1 MSDKNLM
8 KPHAIPQGDFSEV
21 LRIIQGGRAKA
32 FEAINLALMETYWM
46 VGAFLDK
53 KVTESNW
60 GKGVVKELAQ
70 WLQSQAPEAKGYSA
84 QNLWRMKQF
93 YQTFSADPK
102 LSALPR
108 VLSWTHYCILLGQ
121 CKTPEERYFYTL
133 ATQRARWSKR
143 ELEKQINGSA
153 FERTLLADLKLSPLA
168 RVLPSEA
175 AGVFKDS
182 YLLDFLDL
190 PERHSEADLQT
201 GLLRNLRK
209 FLMELGDGFAFVGEK
224 VRVQVG
230 NQDFELDLLFYHRD
244 LQCLV
249 AFELKTGRF
258 EPEHMGKLAFYLEA
272 LDRDRKRVHENP
284 SIGVLLCRS
293 KDDEVVEYALNRHLS
308 PAMVAQY
315 ETQMIPKATLQQK
328 LHEWS
333 QMLQAPETDEGEE
346 A

>member
-1 MSDKNLM
+1 MSKKLVKSTDE
-8 KPHAIPQGDFSEV
+8 FSEI
-21 LRIIQGGRAKA
+21 LHIIRSGRVKA
-32 FEAINLALMETYWM
+32 FEVANLALMETYWA
-46 VGAFLDK
+46 VGRYLFH
-53 KVTESNW
+53 KVAQAGW
-60 GKGVVKELAQ
+60 GKGVVKQLAG
-70 WLQSQAPEAKGYSA
+70 WLEAQATDVKGFSA

-93 YQTFSADPK
+93 YETFSADPK

-121 CKTPEERYFYTL
+121 CKTPEERYFYAL
-133 ATQRARWSKR
+133 ATQRAGWSKR
-143 ELEKQINGSA
+143 ELEKQISGGS
-153 FERTLLADLKLSPLA
+153 FERTMLADLKLSPLA
-168 RVLPSEA
+168 RVLPQEA
-175 AGVFKDS
+175 SSVFKDS

-272 LDRDRKRVHENP
+272 LDRDRKRPHENP
-284 SIGVLLCRS
+284 SIGVLLCRT

-308 PAMVAQY
+308 PALVAQY
-315 ETQMIPKATLQQK
+315 ETQMIPKAVLRQK

-333 QMLQAPETDEGEE
+333 LMLQTPDSREGDD

>member
-1 MSDKNLM
+1 MS
-8 KPHAIPQGDFSEV
+8 KPPVKALAEFSEV
-21 LRIIQGGRAKA
+21 LLIIRSGRAKA
-32 FEAINLALMETYWM
+32 FEAVNLALMETYWT
-46 VGAFLDK
+46 VGAYLSR
-53 KVTESNW
+53 KVGEAGW
-60 GKGVVKELAQ
+60 GKSVVLQLAS
-70 WLQSQAPEAKGYSA
+70 WLQVHAPEAKGFSA

-93 YQTFSADPK
+93 YEVFSADEK
-102 LSALPR
+102 LSAVPR
-108 VLSWTHYCILLGQ
+108 VLSWTHYCTLLAQ
-121 CKTPEERYFYTL
+121 CKTPEERYYYSL
-133 ATQRARWSKR
+133 ATQRAGWSTR
-143 ELEKQINGSA
+143 DLEKQIASGA
-153 FERTLLADLKLSPLA
+153 FERTALADQKLSALP
-168 RVLPSEA
+168 RVLPPDA
-175 AGVFKDS
+175 AGMFKDS

-190 PERHSEADLQT
+190 PERHSETDLQA

-209 FLMELGDGFAFVGEK
+209 FLLELGDGFAFVGEK
-224 VRVQVG
+224 IRVQVG

-272 LDRDRKRVHENP
+272 LDRDRKRPHENP

-293 KDDEVVEYALNRHLS
+293 KDDEVVEYSLSRHLS

-315 ETQMIPKATLQQK
+315 ETQMIPKAVLQQK

-333 QMLQAPETDEGEE
+333 QMLQAPDAAEGGS